1 MIPVRLTVENFKCYR
16 QNVPPLHLGG
26 IHIACLTGANGHG
39 KSSLLDAIAWALWG
53 DAVHRPQEELVH
65 IGEQDMRVELEFIA
79 EGRTYG
85 EGQGQLY
92 RVIRRYARRSGARA
106 GSTDLQLQI
115 ATGSPSL
122 TMIASHPNPSEA
134 STAAAEQSVAALLN
148 VEDERGTTWREAGGN
163 TVRETEAAIRRLVR
177 MNYDTFVNSAF
188 LVQGRANEFTTKRP
202 ADRQRV
208 LGEILGLG
216 FYERLM
222 ERARRKARE
231 TSAESRLLEGQLQA
245 WSQQL
250 ERRAE
255 HEVQLPEAQSKLAA
269 SSEALKQ
276 AEELASS
283 LRGQTESLRAR
294 RKELEDLASRVT
306 SESEELRQLRELTS
320 LHSRQISDWEKLFE
334 QREVIQEAYRRLTE
348 ARLREQE
355 AIQRQV
361 PFARL
366 QERMKPLERLN
377 GTLAALETDVA
388 AAEQEQCALEQQET
402 TLEAQ
407 RLELQD
413 LEIQE
418 QTLIVDNQRLRSEMQ
433 TLRGKVDMLS
443 EEEAQCP
450 LCGTDLGGEGK
461 AHIQAEYEA
470 QGGALA
476 QQFRQ
481 NEVTLAQASPRRKE
495 IAVTVASESEL
506 LQQAKRTLLGR
517 LAALKQQMDEAQKA
531 PQQLEEICR
540 ELEELGYDPE
550 AHQRLKE
557 EIEKLLPV
565 ENEHRLLEQAVSA
578 LPEERDNLNRVGA
591 LANRRE
597 EEIAQ
602 AEQEIEAIRKETAS
616 LDELEHQYA
625 TAEAERRSQQEE
637 YQSLM
642 GQVQHLEFMLKQ
654 YAETD
659 LRRMEAD
666 AKLKEMSEK
675 RELYEQL
682 VTAFGRTGV
691 QALLVESAL
700 PELEAEANSLLGRM
714 TDNSMHLKLET
725 QRIPQRGDPV
735 ETLEIKVADALG
747 TRSYETFSGGE
758 AFRIN
763 LALRIA
769 LSKLLAQRSGAP
781 LPTLFIDEGFGT
793 QDTTGRERVLD
804 VIQSIADDF
813 ERILVITHMD
823 EMKESFPVR
832 IEVEKRDDG
841 STFAIT

>member
-65 IGEQDMRVELEFIA
+65 LGEQDMRVELEFIA
-79 EGRTYG
+79 EGRAYG

-92 RVIRRYARRSGARA
+92 RVIRRYARGRGARA

-115 ATGSPSL
+115 ATGGPSR
-122 TMIASHPNPSEA
+122 T
-134 STAAAEQSVAALLN
+134 TAALLD
-148 VEDERGTTWREAGGN
+148 VEDERGTAWREAGGS

-208 LGEILGLG
+208 LGEILGLS

-231 TSAESRLLEGQLQA
+231 ITAESRLLEGRIQA

-250 ERRAE
+250 ENRAE
-255 HEVQLPEAQSKLAA
+255 HEAQLPETQSKLAA

-276 AEELASS
+276 TEELANA
-283 LRGQTESLRAR
+283 LRGQAESLRAR
-294 RKELEDLASRVT
+294 RKELQDLSSRVA
-306 SESEELRQLRELTS
+306 SNHEELRQLRELTS
-320 LHSRQISDWEKLFE
+320 LHSKRISEWERLSE
-334 QREVIQEAYRRLTE
+334 RSEVIQEAHRRLTE
-348 ARLREQE
+348 ARLREQD
-355 AIQRQV
+355 AGRRQV

-366 QERMKPLERLN
+366 QERMKPLEQRA
-377 GTLAALETDVA
+377 GTLTALETDIA
-388 AAEQEQCALEQQET
+388 TAEREHSALEEREAA
-402 TLEAQ
+402 LESQ
-407 RLELQD
+407 RLDLQN
-413 LEIQE
+413 LEVKQ
-418 QTLIVDNQRLRSEMQ
+418 QTLTTDNRRLRSEMQ
-433 TLRGKVDMLS
+433 ALRGKMDMLS
-443 EEEAQCP
+443 EGEAKCP
-450 LCGTDLGGEGK
+450 LCGTDLGEEGK
-461 AHIQAEYEA
+461 EHIQAEYES
-470 QGGALA
+470 QGKALA
-476 QQFRQ
+476 QQYRQ
-481 NEVTLAQASPRRKE
+481 NESILAQTSPRLKQ
-495 IAVTVASESEL
+495 ISATVAGESGS
-506 LQQAKRTLLGR
+506 LQMAKRTLLGR
-517 LAALKQQMDEAQKA
+517 LAALKQQMDEAQRA
-531 PQQLEEICR
+531 PQQLEQIRR
-540 ELEELGYDPE
+540 ELADLGYDPE
-550 AHQRLKE
+550 AHRRLE
-557 EIEKLLPV
+557 GEIEKLLPAD
-565 ENEHRLLEQAVSA
+565 NEYRLLEQAESA
-578 LPEERDNLNRVGA
+578 LPQERDNLNRV
-591 LANRRE
+591 LASATRRE

-602 AEQEIEAIRKETAS
+602 GEQQIEAIGKEIAS
-616 LDELEHQYA
+616 LDELERRYA
-625 TAEAERRSQQEE
+625 AAEEDRRSRQEE

-642 GQVQHLEFMLKQ
+642 GQVRHLELMLKQ

-659 LRRMEAD
+659 LKRMEA
-666 AKLKEMSEK
+666 AGKLKEMSEQ

-700 PELEAEANSLLGRM
+700 PELEAEANRLLGRM
-714 TDNSMHLKLET
+714 TDNAMHLKLET

-781 LPTLFIDEGFGT
+781 MPTLFIDEGFGT
-793 QDTTGRERVLD
+793 QDTTGRERILD

-832 IEVEKRDDG
+832 IEVEKRDEG